1 MAAGLRCAQGRIG
14 REHRSPQQGS
24 SAAFPKDPPPRQ
36 PAAAANDSAQLWALL
51 RSPEQRQKQLRGSA
65 KCPGTILHDSYASLT
80 RASCLGI
87 RNSPTGYRSKEGK
100 RWRPEPKTQTE
111 QINAGEFQEFSYVSP
126 QQRRG
131 NTSKGTTALSFP
143 TQAVAIIS
151 IIHLRRELAFQ

>member
-1 MAAGLRCAQGRIG
+1 MCLRQDGEGASRPSAGQPSSLSQGSPSQG
-14 REHRSPQQGS
+14 AGGCSPQLSTALG
-24 SAAFPKDPPPRQ
+24 
-36 PAAAANDSAQLWALL
+36 SAQKPRTKTEAAEGQCKVPWHNT
-51 RSPEQRQKQLRGSA
+51 PY
-65 KCPGTILHDSYASLT
+65 SYASLT
-80 RASCLGI
+80 SASCLGI
-87 RNSPTGYRSKEGK
+87 RNSPTGYCSKEGK

-126 QQRRG
+126 QQRRR